1 MISVATIELFIVIL
15 LIIANGVF
23 AMSETAFVSAR
34 KVRLQQWANEG
45 NVKAAIALE
54 LVNSPNRLLSTVQLG
69 ITLIGILAGAFGGAS
84 IAGALAVYLRAISW
98 LAPYSA
104 AIALALVVLCI
115 TYLSLVIGEL
125 VPKRIALNN
134 PERIATLMVTS
145 MRVLSNIA
153 SPFIH
158 LLSLSTE
165 AILRLIGMRP
175 STEPPITEE
184 EINVLIEEGTHIGT
198 FEAAEQDMVERIFRL
213 ADRRVSVLMTP
224 RPDIDWLDAN
234 DTPQEISQAIRESSF
249 SRFPVCDG
257 SLDNVLGM
265 VHVKDL
271 FQQCI
276 TGQPLDVKA
285 VLQEPVYVPENT
297 STLKVLEIFKQ
308 TGTQAALVIQEY
320 GDIEGLI
327 TLNDILEAIVGDI
340 SSRDDFEHPQAVER
354 EDGSWLLDGM
364 LPVDEL
370 KDILHIRELPEE
382 ARGAYNTLAGF
393 VLLNLGHIPKAGE
406 HFDWGRFRF
415 EVMDMDG
422 RRIDKVLVQPKR
434 VGTKEPSGAEK
445 VPGDQEPG
453 RQ

>member
-234 DTPQEISQAIRESSF
+234 DTPQEISQAIRESTY

-271 FQQCI
+271 LLQCLA
-276 TGQPLDVKA
+276 GQALDLKAALHEPL
-285 VLQEPVYVPENT
+285 YVIEST
-297 STLKVLEIFKQ
+297 TTLKVLELFKQ
-308 TGTQAALVIQEY
+308 TGQQAALVIQEY

-340 SSRDDFEHPQAVER
+340 SSREDVEHPQAVQR
-354 EDGSWLLDGM
+354 EDSSWLFDGL
-364 LPVDEL
+364 LPIEEV
-370 KDILHIRELPEE
+370 KDILHIRELPDE
-382 ARGAYNTLAGF
+382 ATGGYDTLAGF
-393 VLLNLGHIPKAGE
+393 VLLQLGRIPTTGD
-406 HFDWGRFRF
+406 HFEWGNYRF
-415 EVMDMDG
+415 EVLDMDG
-422 RRIDKVLVQPKR
+422 RRIDKVLVQPVRADDSHPTHK
-434 VGTKEPSGAEK
+434 A
-445 VPGDQEPG
+445 
-453 RQ
+453 

>member
-1 MISVATIELFIVIL
+1 MPFATIELVIVIL

-45 NVKAAIALE
+45 NVKAAAALE

-84 IAGALAVYLRAISW
+84 IAEAVAVYISAISW

-115 TYLSLVIGEL
+115 TYLSLVVGEL

-134 PERIATLMVTS
+134 PERIAMFMVTS
-145 MRVLSNIA
+145 MPVLSTIA
-153 SPFIH
+153 SPFIY

-165 AILRLIGMRP
+165 GILRLIGLRP

-184 EINVLIEEGTHIGT
+184 EINVLIEEGTQIGT
-198 FEAAEQDMVERIFRL
+198 FEAAEQDMIERIFRL
-213 ADRRVSVLMTP
+213 GDRRVSILMTH
-224 RPDIDWLDAN
+224 RPDIVWLDTN
-234 DTPQEISQAIRESSF
+234 DAPQEINQVIRKSTF
-249 SRFPVCDG
+249 SRFPVCEG

-271 FQQCI
+271 FLQCM
-276 TGQPLDVKA
+276 TGQLLDMKA
-285 VLQEPVYVPENT
+285 VLQEPLYVLEST
-297 STLKVLEIFKQ
+297 STLKVLELFKQ

-340 SSRDDFEHPQAVER
+340 FSRDDLDHPQAVER

-364 LPVDEL
+364 LPIDEL

-382 ARGAYNTLAGF
+382 ASGDYNTLAGF
-393 VLLNLGHIPKAGE
+393 VLLNLGHVPKTGD
-406 HFDWGRFRF
+406 HFEWDRFRF
-415 EVMDMDG
+415 EVIDMDG

-434 VGTKEPSGAEK
+434 ANDTDSTNGA
-445 VPGDQEPG
+445 
-453 RQ
+453 

>member
-1 MISVATIELFIVIL
+1 MISVAAIELVIVVL
-15 LIIANGVF
+15 LVIANGVF

-34 KVRLQQWANEG
+34 KVRLQQWASEG
-45 NVKAAIALE
+45 NDRAATALE

-84 IAGALAVYLRAISW
+84 IAEAVAVYLRAIPW

-134 PERIATLMVTS
+134 PERIATFVVDP

-165 AILRLIGMRP
+165 TILRLIGMRP

-234 DTPQEISQAIRESSF
+234 DTPQEISRVIRESSF

-276 TGQPLDVKA
+276 AGQLLDLKA

-308 TGTQAALVIQEY
+308 TGTQAALVVQEY

-370 KDILHIRELPEE
+370 KDILHIRDLPEE

-406 HFDWGRFRF
+406 HFEWGRFRF
-415 EVMDMDG
+415 EVVDMDG
-422 RRIDKVLVQPKR
+422 RRVDKVLVQPKP
-434 VGTKEPSGAEK
+434 VHDTDPASG
-445 VPGDQEPG
+445 V
-453 RQ
+453 

>member
-1 MISVATIELFIVIL
+1 MSFATIELVIVIL
-15 LIIANGVF
+15 LILVNGVF

-34 KVRLQQWANEG
+34 KVRLQQRANEG
-45 NVKAAIALE
+45 NDKAAVALE
-54 LVNSPNRLLSTVQLG
+54 LANSPNRLLSTVQLG

-84 IAGALAVYLRAISW
+84 IAEAVAVYIGAISW

-134 PERIATLMVTS
+134 PERIAIFMVTP
-145 MRVLSNIA
+145 MRVLSTIA

-234 DTPQEISQAIRESSF
+234 DTPQEISQVIRASTF

-285 VLQEPVYVPENT
+285 VLQEPVYVLESA
-297 STLKVLEIFKQ
+297 STLKVLETFKQ

-340 SSRDDFEHPQAVER
+340 SSRDDTDHPQAVER

-364 LPVDEL
+364 LPIDEL
-370 KDILHIRELPEE
+370 KDILHIRALPEE

-393 VLLNLGHIPKAGE
+393 VLLNLGHIPREGE
-406 HFDWGRFRF
+406 HFEWDRFRF
-415 EVMDMDG
+415 EVMDLDG

-434 VGTKEPSGAEK
+434 ANDTNEE
-445 VPGDQEPG
+445 
-453 RQ
+453 

>member
-1 MISVATIELFIVIL
+1 MPFATIELVIVIL

-45 NVKAAIALE
+45 NVKAAAALE

-84 IAGALAVYLRAISW
+84 IAEAVAVYISAISW

-115 TYLSLVIGEL
+115 TYLSLVVGEL

-134 PERIATLMVTS
+134 PERIAMFMVTS
-145 MRVLSNIA
+145 MPVLSTIA
-153 SPFIH
+153 SPFIY

-165 AILRLIGMRP
+165 GILRLIGLRP

-184 EINVLIEEGTHIGT
+184 EINVLIEEGTQIGT
-198 FEAAEQDMVERIFRL
+198 FEAAEQDMIERIFRL
-213 ADRRVSVLMTP
+213 GDRRVSILMTH
-224 RPDIDWLDAN
+224 RPDIVWLDTN
-234 DTPQEISQAIRESSF
+234 DAPQEINQVIRKSTF
-249 SRFPVCDG
+249 SRFPVCEG

-271 FQQCI
+271 FLQCM
-276 TGQPLDVKA
+276 TGQLLDMKA
-285 VLQEPVYVPENT
+285 VLQEPLYVLEST
-297 STLKVLEIFKQ
+297 STLKVLELFKQ

-340 SSRDDFEHPQAVER
+340 SSRDDLDHPQAVER

-364 LPVDEL
+364 LPIDEL

-382 ARGAYNTLAGF
+382 ASGDYNTLAGF
-393 VLLNLGHIPKAGE
+393 VLLNLGHVPKTGD
-406 HFDWGRFRF
+406 HFEWDRFRF
-415 EVMDMDG
+415 EVIDMDG

-434 VGTKEPSGAEK
+434 ANDTDSTNGA
-445 VPGDQEPG
+445 
-453 RQ
+453 

>member
-1 MISVATIELFIVIL
+1 MPFATIELVIVIL

-45 NVKAAIALE
+45 NVKAAAAVE

-84 IAGALAVYLRAISW
+84 LAEAVAVYISAISW

-115 TYLSLVIGEL
+115 TYLSLVVGEL

-134 PERIATLMVTS
+134 PERIAMFMVTS
-145 MRVLSNIA
+145 MRVLSTIT
-153 SPFIH
+153 SPFIY

-165 AILRLIGMRP
+165 GILRLIGLRP

-184 EINVLIEEGTHIGT
+184 EINVLIEEGTQIGT
-198 FEAAEQDMVERIFRL
+198 FEAAEQDMIERIFRL
-213 ADRRVSVLMTP
+213 GDRRVSILMTH
-224 RPDIDWLDAN
+224 RPDIVWLDTN
-234 DTPQEISQAIRESSF
+234 DAPQEINQVIRKSTF
-249 SRFPVCDG
+249 SRFPVCEG

-271 FQQCI
+271 FLQCM
-276 TGQPLDVKA
+276 TGQLLDVKA
-285 VLQEPVYVPENT
+285 VLQEPLYVLEST
-297 STLKVLEIFKQ
+297 STLKVLELFKQ

-340 SSRDDFEHPQAVER
+340 SSRDDLDHPQAVER

-364 LPVDEL
+364 LPIDEL

-382 ARGAYNTLAGF
+382 ASGDYNTLAGF
-393 VLLNLGHIPKAGE
+393 VLLNLGHVPKTGD
-406 HFDWGRFRF
+406 HFEWDRFRF
-415 EVMDMDG
+415 EVIDMDG

-434 VGTKEPSGAEK
+434 ANDTDSTNGA
-445 VPGDQEPG
+445 
-453 RQ
+453 

>member
-1 MISVATIELFIVIL
+1 MPFATIELVIVIL

-23 AMSETAFVSAR
+23 ALSETAFVSAR

-45 NVKAAIALE
+45 NVKAAAALE
-54 LVNSPNRLLSTVQLG
+54 LANSPNRLLSTVQLG

-84 IAGALAVYLRAISW
+84 IAEAVAVYIGAISW

-134 PERIATLMVTS
+134 PERIAMFMVTP
-145 MRVLSNIA
+145 MRVLSTIA

-158 LLSLSTE
+158 LLSISTE
-165 AILRLIGMRP
+165 GILRLIGLRP

-184 EINVLIEEGTHIGT
+184 EINVLLEEGTQIGT
-198 FEAAEQDMVERIFRL
+198 FEAAEQDMIERIFRL
-213 ADRRVSVLMTP
+213 GDRRVSILMTH
-224 RPDIDWLDAN
+224 RPDIAWLDAN
-234 DTPQEISQAIRESSF
+234 DTPQEINQAIRESSF

-271 FQQCI
+271 FQQCM
-276 TGQPLDVKA
+276 TGQSLDLKA
-285 VLQEPVYVPENT
+285 VLQEPVYVLEST
-297 STLKVLEIFKQ
+297 STLKVLELFKQ

-340 SSRDDFEHPQAVER
+340 SSREDIDHPQVVER

-364 LPVDEL
+364 LPIEEL
-370 KDILHIRELPEE
+370 KDILHIRKLPEE
-382 ARGAYNTLAGF
+382 ASGDYNTVAGF
-393 VLLNLGHIPKAGE
+393 VLLNLGHVPKTGE
-406 HFDWGRFRF
+406 QFEWDRFRF

-422 RRIDKVLVQPKR
+422 RRIDKVLVQPN
-434 VGTKEPSGAEK
+434 SA
-445 VPGDQEPG
+445 
-453 RQ
+453 

>member
-1 MISVATIELFIVIL
+1 MSFATIELVIVIL
-15 LIIANGVF
+15 LIIVNGVF

-45 NVKAAIALE
+45 NDKAAVALE
-54 LVNSPNRLLSTVQLG
+54 LANSPNRLLSTVQLG

-84 IAGALAVYLRAISW
+84 IAEALAVYIGAISW

-104 AIALALVVLCI
+104 AIALALV
-115 TYLSLVIGEL
+115 
-125 VPKRIALNN
+125 PKRIALNN
-134 PERIATLMVTS
+134 PERIAMSMVAP
-145 MRVLSNIA
+145 MRVLSTIA

-198 FEAAEQDMVERIFRL
+198 FEAAEQDMIERIFRL

-234 DTPQEISQAIRESSF
+234 DTLQEISQAIRESSF

-257 SLDNVLGM
+257 GLDNVLGM

-276 TGQPLDVKA
+276 TGQPLDLKA

-434 VGTKEPSGAEK
+434 VGTKEPSGTEK
-445 VPGDQEPG
+445 DPGDQEPG

>member
-1 MISVATIELFIVIL
+1 MISVATIELVIVIL

-45 NVKAAIALE
+45 NERAALALE
-54 LVNSPNRLLSTVQLG
+54 LANSPNRLLSTVQLG
-69 ITLIGILAGAFGGAS
+69 ITLIGILAGSFGGAS
-84 IAGALAVYLRAISW
+84 IAGALAVYLHAIPW
-98 LAPYSA
+98 LAAYSA
-104 AIALALVVLCI
+104 VIALALVVLCI

-145 MRVLSNIA
+145 MSVVSRIA

-224 RPDIDWLDAN
+224 RPDINWLDAN
-234 DTPQEISQAIRESSF
+234 DTPQEISQVIRESSF

-271 FQQCI
+271 F
-276 TGQPLDVKA
+276 
-285 VLQEPVYVPENT
+285 
-297 STLKVLEIFKQ
+297 
-308 TGTQAALVIQEY
+308 
-320 GDIEGLI
+320 
-327 TLNDILEAIVGDI
+327 
-340 SSRDDFEHPQAVER
+340 
-354 EDGSWLLDGM
+354 
-364 LPVDEL
+364 
-370 KDILHIRELPEE
+370 
-382 ARGAYNTLAGF
+382 
-393 VLLNLGHIPKAGE
+393 
-406 HFDWGRFRF
+406 
-415 EVMDMDG
+415 
-422 RRIDKVLVQPKR
+422 
-434 VGTKEPSGAEK
+434 
-445 VPGDQEPG
+445 
-453 RQ
+453 